1 MFDKITFANIL
12 KNINNA
18 YPNQRVFANQ
28 LKLLN
33 RTYISKYINLRLDNP
48 PRPEVLKELAENS
61 KGITTYEELMLIC
74 GHIEDYNKN
83 ILKSFYSNINS
94 IKENL
99 LASYKGLDLNGLDE
113 NDIDDI
119 KVYIELKKKLKK
131 NKNK

>member
-1 MFDKITFANIL
+1 MFDKKAFANIL

-18 YPNQRVFANQ
+18 YTNQRDLANQ

-33 RTYISKYINLRLDNP
+33 RTYISKYINLKLDKP

-99 LASYKGLDLNGLDE
+99 LASYEGLDLNGLDE
-113 NDIDDI
+113 DDI
-119 KVYIELKKKLKK
+119 NEIKAYIEFKKNSSK